1 MKCRNEIYELI
12 ELIDRLDEKNGAICL
27 VNMFTPRD
35 FCIFC
40 WGQQISVTDWVK
52 YISAFE
58 RSYLVISE
66 NARSQTLKIK
76 GFGFLFLP
84 IFLIFLP
91 PISHER

>member
-1 MKCRNEIYELI
+1 MR
-12 ELIDRLDEKNGAICL
+12 NGAICL

-58 RSYLVISE
+58 RSYLAISE
-66 NARSQTLKIK
+66 NARSQPLKIK
-76 GFGFLFLP
+76 VSAFFFCLF
-84 IFLIFLP
+84 F
-91 PISHER
+91 